1 VNPQG
6 SGANGLGECRLVVV
20 HVAGWGPEPVPLVS
34 TAPTVPDAGLA
45 DKPAD
50 ALLVT
55 AASPTGQRYIHHREE
70 GSTVHLFL
78 RKTKTTE
85 TGGTPPFLYA
95 GPMTYESHTG
105 ERPMRILWRLEH
117 ELPASVLEFA
127 VPEEHEA

>member
-1 VNPQG
+1 MAQSTALKQICRTCVRMVSRRTCPRIVNPQG

-34 TAPTVPDAGLA
+34 PAPTVPDAGLA

-70 GSTVHLFL
+70 GSTVHLFSSGRRRRRRRVAL
-78 RKTKTTE
+78 RRSS
-85 TGGTPPFLYA
+85 TPD
-95 GPMTYESHTG
+95 
-105 ERPMRILWRLEH
+105 R
-117 ELPASVLEFA
+117 
-127 VPEEHEA
+127 